1 MEVPHLRPW
10 HDTAEPQVLQ
20 WQVRVEDVVPG
31 SEGLGTMSGG
41 EKEEEV
47 AGEFDA
53 MVGVG
58 VAEGKVGGDEE
69 MGDVGGVMT
78 EVGVVKLASV
88 RMWCSLQRFVSQQ
101 I

>member
-1 MEVPHLRPW
+1 M
-10 HDTAEPQVLQ
+10 
-20 WQVRVEDVVPG
+20 
-31 SEGLGTMSGG
+31 MSGG

-53 MVGVG
+53 IVGVG
-58 VAEGKVGGDEE
+58 VAAEGKVGGDEE
-69 MGDVGGVMT
+69 MGDVGGVAT

-88 RMWCSLQRFVSQQ
+88 RVWCSLQRLASQH